1 MGFQL
6 VCVHQIHRLFQTNL
20 LSCISQPVSSVSHSH
35 SAMLESS
42 RENWLRA
49 ESSHEKWLRT
59 ESSRENWLR
68 TESSHDKW
76 LRTESAHEKWL
87 RTESSCENWLR
98 TKLLSKKIAEW
109 ERVEGVGL
117 GKHAVGPPIGR
128 FSPGC
133 YSSFWDWTVTCWR
146 HCWLAWCSQ
155 KLYEFQLLGYI
166 LWAHANQTQTLSL
179 GNS

>member
-35 SAMLESS
+35 SAMLEPS
-42 RENWLRA
+42 RENWLRT

-68 TESSHDKW
+68 T
-76 LRTESAHEKWL
+76 
-87 RTESSCENWLR
+87 
-98 TKLLSKKIAEW
+98 KLLSKKNC
-109 ERVEGVGL
+109 RVREG
-117 GKHAVGPPIGR
+117 GR
-128 FSPGC
+128 SGFGETCSGTSKRKVFPGVLQFILRLNC
-133 YSSFWDWTVTCWR
+133 NMLTP
-146 HCWLAWCSQ
+146 
-155 KLYEFQLLGYI
+155 LLVSMVLTEVVCVSTLRLHFG
-166 LWAHANQTQTLSL
+166 AHANQTQTLSL

>member
-42 RENWLRA
+42 RENWLR
-49 ESSHEKWLRT
+49 
-59 ESSRENWLR
+59 

-76 LRTESAHEKWL
+76 LRTESSHEKWL
-87 RTESSCENWLR
+87 RTDSSRENWLR

-117 GKHAVGPPIGR
+117 GKHAVGPPRGR